1 MLENLFRNNWK
12 ILAQLG
18 FDYVA
23 KHLLS
28 RIRIANPFFAS
39 ILEQAIVMGDQSIS
53 ALTDNDPNNAAQ
65 LKRIVE
71 DNYEELI
78 SLVLAG
84 STQYLKNTD
93 AKVRIASILNDTAAK
108 IAATVAPAA

>member
-18 FDYVA
+18 FDYVV

-39 ILEQAIVMGDQSIS
+39 ILEHTIVMGDQSIS

-71 DNYEELI
+71 DNYEDLI

-84 STQYLKNTD
+84 STQYLKNPD
-93 AKVRIASILNDTAAK
+93 ARVRIAAILNDTATK
-108 IAATVAPAA
+108 IASTIPTAS